1 MRKVNK
7 KKMRTTRKKKQNK
20 YNKKKSLS
28 KSRCLSLYNRITRKR
43 INKGGS

>member
-28 KSRCLSLYNRITRKR
+28 KSLYNRITRKR